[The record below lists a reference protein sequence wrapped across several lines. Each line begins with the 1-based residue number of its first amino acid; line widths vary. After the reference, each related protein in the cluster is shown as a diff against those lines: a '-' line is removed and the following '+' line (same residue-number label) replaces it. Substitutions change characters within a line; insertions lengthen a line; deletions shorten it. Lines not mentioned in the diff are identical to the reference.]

1 MELECFI
8 SSQGYSGCTR
18 VELERG
24 DREPKDRS
32 TRNRQCSIQTG
43 VALKKKKKSEPKR
56 IYRLIPPV
64 AYSIGLLCLLVT
76 ISSGIIG
83 GGVLS

>member
-1 MELECFI
+1 MA
-8 SSQGYSGCTR
+8 QVTGHGSGTKR
-18 VELERG
+18 SVYQEPSMQYPNRG
-24 DREPKDRS
+24 GTLRR
-32 TRNRQCSIQTG
+32 
-43 VALKKKKKSEPKR
+43 KKKSEPKR